1 MVEKQMLTLEK
12 IPLEKNVFILTATQ
26 YDMSQLNLCGPMQFQ

>member
-12 IPLEKNVFILTATQ
+12 IPLEKEKCFHFNS
-26 YDMSQLNLCGPMQFQ
+26 DMSQLNLCGPM